1 MTTEPK
7 KPTRLALSLAEKKRI
22 CEIYQIQDKWTHQQ
36 IADEYNRTLEDP
48 EARRVGRLNVTK
60 TLKDK
65 DKWLAMDPSLLSRK
79 RVRGGKFEALEHG
92 LSLLLQQ
99 VRAQGGRLSDAILTT
114 HAERLREEYN
124 IKEEDFKI
132 SNGWVQNFKRRHN
145 IRMTASSDTPSLPT
159 PAPAKALPRPSD
171 LGTEDWAGH
180 IQKLILDNTNK
191 PDDIFHFDEVQLCF
205 GGSSSA
211 KSSGHHLVVGLMTNM
226 VGTENTAMACIRKS
240 TEAAQFS
247 DMMNASEYVHVDV
260 LPRASMGKE
269 LFSKYM
275 LHFNAKMAQVARH
288 AICFV
293 DQTPSHCLNGRPTA
307 AAQLQAT
314 RIQLSHTTV
323 FFVPRKCPS
332 PINMGVGRL
341 FQLQYKL
348 AHLKWQLSSV
358 MEAHDTDGML
368 SESLVHP
375 TIAPEQVLLW
385 CVQLWKDFPAHVIK
399 SHWRKAGWVP
409 AMWIEEGHDVDAVL
423 AENTRQQIQS
433 EWRALHVM
441 IYGKEPPEATLMHDE
456 PLATQDDDD
465 EPPMSNVLTDDIMPA
480 ITNSS
485 VAQSAVTQL
494 SLFLQAQPEMFTVED
509 LNVLQS
515 ISNRLVK
522 DDAALSFRV

>member
-22 CEIYQIQDKWTHQQ
+22 CEIYQLQDKWTHQQ

-48 EARRVGRLNVTK
+48 DARRVARLNVTK

-145 IRMTASSDTPSLPT
+145 IRMTASSDAPSMPT
-159 PAPAKALPRPSD
+159 PTKALPRPSD
-171 LGTEDWAGH
+171 LDTDNWAEL
-180 IQKLILDNTNK
+180 IQKLILDNSNK

-205 GGSSSA
+205 GGSSSSA
-211 KSSGHHLVVGLMTNM
+211 TTSGHRLVVGLMTNM
-226 VGTENTAMACIRKS
+226 VGSENTAMACIRKS

-275 LHFNAKMAQVARH
+275 LHFNAKMAQLARH

-307 AAQLQAT
+307 ASQLQAT

-323 FFVPRKCPS
+323 FFLPRKCPS

-358 MEAHDTDGML
+358 MEAHDADGML

-375 TIAPEQVLLW
+375 TIAPEQVLL
-385 CVQLWKDFPAHVIK
+385 C
-399 SHWRKAGWVP
+399 HWRKAGWVP
-409 AMWIEEGHDVDAVL
+409 SIWIEEGHDVDAVL

-441 IYGKEPPEATLMHDE
+441 IYGKEPPEATPMHDE
-456 PLATQDDDD
+456 PLATPDDD
-465 EPPMSNVLTDDIMPA
+465 ENEPPVPTVLHDDVMPA

-494 SLFLQAQPEMFTVED
+494 SLFLQAQPEMFTVDD

-522 DDAALSFRV
+522 DDAALPFRM